1 MGVWGP
7 VILDLI
13 PYAPICAQFNS
24 NLTQNRGIRRKLG
37 DLQAL
42 FSPDEPLILCS
53 GHIKHLQSKYLPN
66 VCLVGL
72 EGQCSLIFFRSSPI
86 QFEFDTQLGNLTQS
100 GGCTTPDE
108 PLMLC
113 SGHIKHLHS
122 KYQLSVCL
130 MGLVAQCSLIFFV
143 RAQFNSNLMHSNCGI

>member
-7 VILDLI
+7 VILDFI

-24 NLTQNRGIRRKLG
+24 NLTQNRGIRRNLG

-66 VCLVGL
+66 VCL
-72 EGQCSLIFFRSSPI
+72 
-86 QFEFDTQLGNLTQS
+86 S
-100 GGCTTPDE
+100 GGFGGPVFLDFLPFE
-108 PLMLC
+108 P
-113 SGHIKHLHS
+113 
-122 KYQLSVCL
+122 
-130 MGLVAQCSLIFFV
+130 
-143 RAQFNSNLMHSNCGI
+143 NSI